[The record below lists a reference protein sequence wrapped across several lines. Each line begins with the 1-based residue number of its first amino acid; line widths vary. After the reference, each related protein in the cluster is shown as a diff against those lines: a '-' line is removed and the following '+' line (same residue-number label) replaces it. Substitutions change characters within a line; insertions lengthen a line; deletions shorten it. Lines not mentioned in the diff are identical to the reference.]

1 MNIRDIAS
9 INELAILSNIASMNA
24 EMIRKGI
31 PKTERFKQLKEIA
44 EYQLK
49 VLNEKDSLKALKK
62 LSDDIYL
69 EDEND

>member
-1 MNIRDIAS
+1 
-9 INELAILSNIASMNA
+9 MNA

-69 EDEND
+69 ENEND